1 MDYCDFGKSRCDFK
15 LNPLIES
22 KGISMRIS
30 IFGYGVTTT
39 PLVSFLNNQ
48 GHKLCI
54 YDDKFTSKSIDSFG
68 NALLPSNAFE
78 SKSSDME
85 ILSPGIPPYHQLVR
99 KAQNLISEYD
109 YFDTLLQ
116 KEANPPLS
124 IWISGTNGKT
134 TTTEMTT
141 LLLEPYHA
149 QSGGNI
155 GTPLALLYQNKATK
169 IWVLET
175 SSFTLHYTHKAYP
188 KIYALLPVREDHI
201 TWHGSFENYI
211 SDKLS
216 PLKIMD
222 SSTHAIIP
230 AQFANHKIVAQYKG
244 NLITYKSSLDLAQK
258 CSIALQ
264 DIVFKEPFLLDSV
277 IALSIAKLACKADD
291 IKRLNTFSIGKHR
304 IEEFYDKHNR
314 LWVDDSKG
322 TNVDATIQAIKRYAN
337 THLMLILGGD
347 DKGAN
352 LTPLFESMCESMQGA
367 GIEIF
372 SIGANEERLATLAK
386 QYGIPLTKCQN
397 LTNAMGKIHAKR
409 TLNSKD
415 VVLLSPAAAS
425 LDQFS
430 SYKERGELFVSL
442 ALRD

>member
-1 MDYCDFGKSRCDFK
+1 
-15 LNPLIES
+15 
-22 KGISMRIS
+22 MRIS

-48 GHKLCI
+48 GHKLNI
-54 YDDKFTSKSIDSFG
+54 YDDKFETISTDGFG

-78 SKSSDME
+78 PESSDIE
-85 ILSPGIPPYHQLVR
+85 ILSPGIPPYHQLVQR
-99 KAQNLISEYD
+99 AQNLISEYD
-109 YFDTLLQ
+109 YFDTLLK

-188 KIYALLPVREDHI
+188 RIYALLPVKEDHI

-216 PLKIMD
+216 PLTIMD
-222 SSTHAIIP
+222 NLTHAIIP
-230 AQFANHKIVAQYKG
+230 AQFVNHKIVAQYKG
-244 NLITYKSSLDLAQK
+244 NLITYESSLDLAQK

-277 IALSIAKLACKADD
+277 IALSIAKLACGADD
-291 IKRLNTFSIGKHR
+291 IKRLNSFSIGKHR

-352 LTPLFESMCESMQGA
+352 LTPLFESMQGA
-367 GIEIF
+367 DIEIF

-386 QYGIPLTKCQN
+386 QYGIPLTKCEN
-397 LTNAMGKIHAKR
+397 LTNAMSKIHTKR
-409 TLNSKD
+409 TPDTKDASKD

-442 ALRD
+442 ALKNE

>member
-1 MDYCDFGKSRCDFK
+1 
-15 LNPLIES
+15 
-22 KGISMRIS
+22 MRIS

-48 GHKLCI
+48 GHTLHI
-54 YDDKFTSKSIDSFG
+54 YDDKFESASTDSFG
-68 NALLPSNAFE
+68 NALLPSNAFKPE
-78 SKSSDME
+78 SSDME
-85 ILSPGIPPYHQLVR
+85 ILSPGIPPYHQLVQ

-109 YFDTLLQ
+109 YFNMLLQ
-116 KEANPPLS
+116 NEANPPLN

-141 LLLEPYHA
+141 LLLEPFHA

-188 KIYALLPVREDHI
+188 RIYALLPVKEDHI

-216 PLKIMD
+216 PLTIMD
-222 SSTHAIIP
+222 SLTHAIIP
-230 AQFANHKIVAQYKG
+230 AQFVNHKIVAQYKG
-244 NLITYKSSLDLAQK
+244 NLITYESSLDLAQK

-277 IALSIAKLACKADD
+277 IALSITKLACGADD
-291 IKRLNTFSIGKHR
+291 IKRLNSFSIGKHR

-314 LWVDDSKG
+314 LWVNDSKG

-352 LTPLFESMCESMQGA
+352 LTPLFESMRGA
-367 GIEIF
+367 DIEIF
-372 SIGANEERLATLAK
+372 SIGAHT
-386 QYGIPLTKCQN
+386 
-397 LTNAMGKIHAKR
+397 
-409 TLNSKD
+409 
-415 VVLLSPAAAS
+415 
-425 LDQFS
+425 
-430 SYKERGELFVSL
+430 
-442 ALRD
+442 

>member
-1 MDYCDFGKSRCDFK
+1 
-15 LNPLIES
+15 
-22 KGISMRIS
+22 MRIS

-48 GHKLCI
+48 GHTLHI
-54 YDDKFTSKSIDSFG
+54 YDDKFESASTDSFG
-68 NALLPSNAFE
+68 NALLPSNAFKPE
-78 SKSSDME
+78 SSDME
-85 ILSPGIPPYHQLVR
+85 ILSPGIPPYHQLVQ

-109 YFDTLLQ
+109 YFDTLLK
-116 KEANPPLS
+116 KETNPPLS

-188 KIYALLPVREDHI
+188 RIYALLPVKEDHI

-216 PLKIMD
+216 PLTIMD
-222 SSTHAIIP
+222 SLTHAIIP
-230 AQFANHKIVAQYKG
+230 AQFVNHKIVAQYKG
-244 NLITYKSSLDLAQK
+244 NLITYESSLDLAQK

-277 IALSIAKLACKADD
+277 IALSIAKLACGADD
-291 IKRLNTFSIGKHR
+291 IKRLNSFSIGKHR

-347 DKGAN
+347 DK
-352 LTPLFESMCESMQGA
+352 LSL
-367 GIEIF
+367 
-372 SIGANEERLATLAK
+372 
-386 QYGIPLTKCQN
+386 
-397 LTNAMGKIHAKR
+397 IHI
-409 TLNSKD
+409 
-415 VVLLSPAAAS
+415 
-425 LDQFS
+425 
-430 SYKERGELFVSL
+430 
-442 ALRD
+442 

>member
-1 MDYCDFGKSRCDFK
+1 
-15 LNPLIES
+15 
-22 KGISMRIS
+22 MRIS

-48 GHKLCI
+48 GHTLNI
-54 YDDKFTSKSIDSFG
+54 YDDKFESTSTDGFG
-68 NALLPSNAFE
+68 NALLPSNAFNPAL
-78 SKSSDME
+78 SDME
-85 ILSPGIPPYHQLVR
+85 ILSPGIPPYHQLVQ

-109 YFDTLLQ
+109 YFDTLLK

-188 KIYALLPVREDHI
+188 RIYALLPVKEDHI

-216 PLKIMD
+216 PLTIMD
-222 SSTHAIIP
+222 SLTHAIIP
-230 AQFANHKIVAQYKG
+230 AQFVNHKIVAQYKG
-244 NLITYKSSLDLAQK
+244 NLITYESSLDLAQK

-277 IALSIAKLACKADD
+277 IALSIAKLACGADD
-291 IKRLNTFSIGKHR
+291 IKRLNSFSIGKHR

-337 THLMLILGGD
+337 THLMLILGGN

-352 LTPLFESMCESMQGA
+352 LTPLFESMRGA
-367 GIEIF
+367 DIEIF

-386 QYGIPLTKCQN
+386 QYGIPLTKCEN

-409 TLNSKD
+409 ALDSKDVSKD

-442 ALRD
+442 ALKK

>member
-1 MDYCDFGKSRCDFK
+1 
-15 LNPLIES
+15 
-22 KGISMRIS
+22 MRIS

-48 GHKLCI
+48 GHKLNI
-54 YDDKFTSKSIDSFG
+54 YDDKFETISTDGFG

-78 SKSSDME
+78 PESSDIE
-85 ILSPGIPPYHQLVR
+85 ILSPGIPPYHQLVQR
-99 KAQNLISEYD
+99 AQNLISEYD
-109 YFDTLLQ
+109 YFDTLLK

-188 KIYALLPVREDHI
+188 RIYALLPVKEDHI

-216 PLKIMD
+216 PLTIMD
-222 SSTHAIIP
+222 NLTHAIIP
-230 AQFANHKIVAQYKG
+230 AQFVNHKIVTQYKG
-244 NLITYKSSLDLAQK
+244 NLITYESSLDLAQK

-277 IALSIAKLACKADD
+277 IALSIAKLACGADD
-291 IKRLNTFSIGKHR
+291 IKRLNSFSIGKHR

-352 LTPLFESMCESMQGA
+352 LTPLFESMQGA
-367 GIEIF
+367 DIEIF

-386 QYGIPLTKCQN
+386 QYGIPLTKCEN
-397 LTNAMGKIHAKR
+397 LTNAMSKIHTKR
-409 TLNSKD
+409 APDTKDASKD

-442 ALRD
+442 ALKNE

>member
-1 MDYCDFGKSRCDFK
+1 
-15 LNPLIES
+15 
-22 KGISMRIS
+22 MRIS

-48 GHKLCI
+48 GHTLHI
-54 YDDKFTSKSIDSFG
+54 YDDKFESASTDSFG
-68 NALLPSNAFE
+68 NALLPSNAFKPE
-78 SKSSDME
+78 SSDME
-85 ILSPGIPPYHQLVR
+85 ILSPGIPPYHQLVQ

-109 YFDTLLQ
+109 YFNMLLQ
-116 KEANPPLS
+116 NEANPPLN

-141 LLLEPYHA
+141 LLLEPFHA

-188 KIYALLPVREDHI
+188 RIYALLPVKEDHI

-216 PLKIMD
+216 PLTIMD
-222 SSTHAIIP
+222 SLTHAIIP
-230 AQFANHKIVAQYKG
+230 AQFVNHKIVAQYKG
-244 NLITYKSSLDLAQK
+244 NLITYESSLDLAQK

-277 IALSIAKLACKADD
+277 IALSITKLACGADD
-291 IKRLNTFSIGKHR
+291 IKRLNSFSIGKHR

-314 LWVDDSKG
+314 LWVNDSKG

-352 LTPLFESMCESMQGA
+352 LTPLFESMRGA
-367 GIEIF
+367 DIEIF

-386 QYGIPLTKCQN
+386 QYGIPLTKCEN

-409 TLNSKD
+409 ALDSKDVSKD

-442 ALRD
+442 ALQNE